1 VSKVSLPFGEYDFV
15 ASIGRKCQP
24 AGRLKRA
31 GLRTISGPFDWFASQ
46 RLPQVGRIINRGPQE
61 MFLKEN
67 LQVNGKFKD
76 CMDVTDTLTG
86 FRTIH
91 DLKIEDCQNGVEAAV
106 AAMMVKITDRYHRF
120 MDAIRNS
127 ERVLLIRIG
136 AEEAGVRSLMKVL
149 KKQFPN
155 TQVEVLIIKEEPGL
169 PSMIESWG
177 IPNTY
182 ILRADNSPS
191 GEEWLGSDEVWD
203 MALKNVSLRQPDKKT
218 A

>member
-1 VSKVSLPFGEYDFV
+1 MSKISLPFGEYDFV

-24 AGRLKRA
+24 AGRLKRT

-67 LQVNGKFKD
+67 LQVNGTFKD

-91 DLKIEDCQNGVEAAV
+91 DLKIEDCQDGVEDAV
-106 AAMMVKITDRYHRF
+106 AAMMLKIAERYDRF
-120 MDAIRNS
+120 MAAIRNS

-136 AEEAGVRSLMKVL
+136 AEEPGLRGLMKVL

-155 TQVEVLIIKEEPGL
+155 TKVEVLVIKEEPGL
-169 PSMIESWG
+169 PPMIESWD

-182 ILRADNSPS
+182 ILRADNTPS

-203 MALKNVSLRQPDKKT
+203 LALKDVSLRQPEKQIV
-218 A
+218 